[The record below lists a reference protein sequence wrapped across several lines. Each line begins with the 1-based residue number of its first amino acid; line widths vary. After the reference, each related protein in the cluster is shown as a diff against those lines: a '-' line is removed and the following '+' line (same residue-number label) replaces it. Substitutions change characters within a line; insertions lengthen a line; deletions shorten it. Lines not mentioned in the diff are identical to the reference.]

1 MRDARWPVVGA
12 AAAAAAVVV
21 WWRLLASGEA
31 DGQEPMEEESREQHV
46 ISALKTLQANLSLL
60 TPVEQSEIKK
70 ELSFASPEWLD
81 GLAIAT
87 RVRDDGSGC
96 SISSS
101 SELSNSHGSI
111 HYGGSAHGGSMLSS
125 MMVTAS
131 PMPKRRARVKGE
143 VPEIMRV
150 ESIDEMS
157 ERLVETATAA
167 RIRLTP
173 DSGSLVIVLVGL
185 PARGK
190 SMLGHK
196 LARFLTWRG
205 YKTKHFCAGDKRRHA
220 WNRDGDRKQLASASM
235 FDSQKAYASM
245 TRETISMDTFEELVT
260 WLRADS
266 GQVAIFDACNSTMA
280 RRKKLTERIHLLN
293 ASVKAG
299 SGGQGAGIV
308 FIESVVTDP
317 EVVHTMSLWKVRNS
331 ADFAGMTEEA
341 ALADLNERIGHY
353 ERGYQTVHE
362 TEGPYIKLFDLRAK
376 VHACNVYG
384 RMAKSVLPYLL
395 ALHSIARPIF
405 MLVIDDDYSYVLPGG
420 GGESKAQLT
429 AGLARWVKSYPR
441 RDELCILTSAAPR
454 AKETAEALADAAGCA
469 RPSPRGPLTP
479 LLHAA
484 EAIARSS
491 SERRNSAGATA
502 PDGQP
507 SRAGGAPLAVTEGRP
522 AEETFES
529 RFGETIADLVGRLD
543 PVVTEVEAAV
553 APVLL
558 VAHEAHCRAL
568 RTLLVEASIP
578 LLHDRE
584 KVDPTSTVVAS
595 GHDAPRLLEFLPT
608 STGYSETVHVLSR
621 HGAGPDKKKPVG
633 LGSL

>member
-1 MRDARWPVVGA
+1 
-12 AAAAAAVVV
+12 
-21 WWRLLASGEA
+21 
-31 DGQEPMEEESREQHV
+31 
-46 ISALKTLQANLSLL
+46 
-60 TPVEQSEIKK
+60 
-70 ELSFASPEWLD
+70 
-81 GLAIAT
+81 
-87 RVRDDGSGC
+87 
-96 SISSS
+96 
-101 SELSNSHGSI
+101 
-111 HYGGSAHGGSMLSS
+111 MLSS

-507 SRAGGAPLAVTEGRP
+507 SRAGGAPLPLRRDGRP
-522 AEETFES
+522 RRPSS
-529 RFGETIADLVGRLD
+529 RDLARRSPTLWAGSTRWSPRWRRRSLPFCWWHTRRTAARCARCWSKPASLFSMIARRSTQRPRWSPAGTTRRACWSSCPRPPATRRPSTCSRDTAWDRTRRSRWGW
-543 PVVTEVEAAV
+543 AAC
-553 APVLL
+553 
-558 VAHEAHCRAL
+558 E
-568 RTLLVEASIP
+568 
-578 LLHDRE
+578 
-584 KVDPTSTVVAS
+584 
-595 GHDAPRLLEFLPT
+595 
-608 STGYSETVHVLSR
+608 
-621 HGAGPDKKKPVG
+621 PVG